1 MQPKR
6 KEIYISNRKLI
17 DNHNADHAL
26 GLHNTTL
33 KENKFADL
41 TSEEFLRR
49 HATGYKPR
57 SSRMHIQVEDIQ
69 PVRDV
74 PDSIDWREKV
84 CITVPIELG
93 I

>member
-41 TSEEFLRR
+41 TSEEFFRIR
-49 HATGYKPR
+49 TYTGYKPR
-57 SSRMHIQVEDIQ
+57 PIRSLTQVEIQ
-69 PVRDV
+69 PFGDV
-74 PDSIDWREKV
+74 PDSIDWREEV
-84 CITVPIELG
+84 N
-93 I
+93 

>member
-1 MQPKR
+1 MQPER

-17 DNHNADHAL
+17 DNHNAEHAL

-41 TSEEFLRR
+41 TSEEFLRTR
-49 HATGYKPR
+49 TYTGYKPR
-57 SSRMHIQVEDIQ
+57 SILSLTQVKNQ
-69 PVRDV
+69 PFRDV

-84 CITVPIELG
+84 TSISD
-93 I
+93 